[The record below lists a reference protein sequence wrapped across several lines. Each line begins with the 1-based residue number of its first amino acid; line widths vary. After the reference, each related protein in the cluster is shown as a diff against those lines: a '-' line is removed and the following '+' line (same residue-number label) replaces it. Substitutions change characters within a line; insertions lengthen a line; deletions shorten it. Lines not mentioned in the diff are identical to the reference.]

1 MQDIRRNNV
10 ERFKGFGTLYD
21 QNRPAAPTEVVD
33 ILTNYLGSKP
43 RMVADVGCGTGLS
56 SWIWLNEAERVIGV
70 EPSDDMRAVAQSKWE
85 AAGKPDHLR
94 FVSGLSHELG
104 LPDGSVDIVTC
115 SQSFHWMEPQSTLHE
130 FARVLRPG
138 GIFAAYDCDWPP
150 VVDWQLEQAY
160 LHLNT
165 EADHRAASLAPQEN
179 QAHKWSK
186 DGHLQQIEQS
196 GLFRYSREIVFHH
209 HETFDADRYVNL
221 ALSQGGLQTAVK
233 LGATDLLTI
242 ADEFRQLAARIFAGE
257 SREVLFSYRMRLG
270 IV

>member
-1 MQDIRRNNV
+1 
-10 ERFKGFGTLYD
+10 
-21 QNRPAAPTEVVD
+21 
-33 ILTNYLGSKP
+33 
-43 RMVADVGCGTGLS
+43 
-56 SWIWLNEAERVIGV
+56 
-70 EPSDDMRAVAQSKWE
+70 
-85 AAGKPDHLR
+85 
-94 FVSGLSHELG
+94 
-104 LPDGSVDIVTC
+104 
-115 SQSFHWMEPQSTLHE
+115 
-130 FARVLRPG
+130 
-138 GIFAAYDCDWPP
+138 